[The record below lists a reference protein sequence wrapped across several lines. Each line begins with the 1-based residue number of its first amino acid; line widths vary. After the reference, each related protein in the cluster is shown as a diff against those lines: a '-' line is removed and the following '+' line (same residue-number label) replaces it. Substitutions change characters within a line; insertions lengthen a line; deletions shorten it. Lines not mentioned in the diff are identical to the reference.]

1 MTTTQNP
8 GLLEKLQSGRNVY
21 GTCITS
27 TGAMWPAAIKK
38 TGVDFVFIDT
48 EHIPLARNE
57 MAALCQQFRSLNITP
72 IVRIPSPDAFLACQA
87 IDAGALGVVAP
98 YLESTDQ
105 IVELVGATKYRPLKG
120 ELLTKYLKGETE
132 IPANVKEYVEKLNAL
147 NICIANIES
156 VPAMEKLDEMLS
168 VKGLDAVFIGPHD
181 LSISLGIPEQYDS
194 PVFEEAVK
202 IIIHKAR
209 AHGLAIGIHFSLE
222 PERQIQW
229 MKEGANIVVHSFDV
243 ALFSQRL
250 KHDLHFI
257 KEAVGDI
264 TADPSNEEALVV

>member
-1 MTTTQNP
+1 MTTSQNA
-8 GLLEKLQSGRNVY
+8 GLLEKLKSGQNVY

-27 TGAMWPAAIKK
+27 TGPMWPAAVKK
-38 TGVDFVFIDT
+38 TGLDFVFIDT
-48 EHIPLARNE
+48 EHVPLARNE
-57 MAALCQQFRSLNITP
+57 MAALCQQFRSLDITP
-72 IVRIPSPDAFLACQA
+72 IVRIPSPDPFLACQA

-105 IVELVGATKYRPLKG
+105 ILELVGATKYRPLKG
-120 ELLTKYLKGETE
+120 ELLNKYLKGVEA
-132 IPANVKEYVEKLNAL
+132 IPADVKEYVDKVNAL

-181 LSISLGIPEQYDS
+181 LSISLGIPEQYDN

-202 IIIHKAR
+202 TIIHKTR

-229 MKEGANIVVHSFDV
+229 MNEGANIVVHSFDV

-250 KHDLHFI
+250 KHDLDI
-257 KEAVGDI
+257 IRQAAGDI
-264 TADPSNEEALVV
+264 TTDSSKQEALVV